1 MQIHQVNLKYI
12 PEQDR
17 LLLRINTK
25 TGEELRLWLSRRLTL
40 GVLPLMRKLTAEQTA
55 KSASLAAE
63 KGTGFTASDP
73 KIREILSEFNKDAT
87 LRSSDFVTPFK
98 EATPDSNKAAS
109 ALLVSEVAITPLAN
123 AHLAVKFTGQNVG
136 GANPGAVATQKQ
148 DVRVDL
154 DDRLMHGFMH
164 LLETAFVAS
173 QWSVCAI
180 SPLDTETAETA
191 AGKDGNPARPQY
203 LN

>member
-1 MQIHQVNLKYI
+1 MQIHQLNLKYI

-25 TGEELRLWLSRRLTL
+25 TGEEIRLWLSRRLTL
-40 GVLPLMRKLTAEQTA
+40 GVLPLMRKLTGEQTA
-55 KSASLAAE
+55 KSAALAAAQGE
-63 KGTGFTASDP
+63 GFSARDP

-98 EATPDSNKAAS
+98 EVKSDSSIALA
-109 ALLVSEVAITPLAN
+109 ALLVSTVAITPLAN
-123 AHLAVKFTGQNVG
+123 MHLAVKFTGQNVD
-136 GANPGAVATQKQ
+136 GASPALEKR
-148 DVRVDL
+148 DVRIDL

-173 QWSVCAI
+173 QWSVCAVGAV
-180 SPLDTETAETA
+180 EAETA
-191 AGKDGNPARPQY
+191 AGKDGNTARPQY